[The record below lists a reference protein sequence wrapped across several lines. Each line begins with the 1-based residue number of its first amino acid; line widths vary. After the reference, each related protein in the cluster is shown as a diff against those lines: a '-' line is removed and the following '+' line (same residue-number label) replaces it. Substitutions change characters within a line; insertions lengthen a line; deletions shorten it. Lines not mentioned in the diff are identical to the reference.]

1 MENIG
6 YDPAEINKIKKFCE
20 ENDTNYV
27 LNDDEPQGDEYVH
40 FYFVGTHEGKEVIF
54 DSAMFTL
61 RLYHSSLLYEKAEE
75 EAEKQFPNYK
85 RINFDEL
92 SETEIEKIIESTDE
106 NEEVEVFKM
115 EIIDELEDTEAI
127 KVKEYLEINTDFDY
141 GIALEVGL
149 NVEELTDE
157 VIATFVEN
165 FKSNSLQLDETLYSF
180 KTEEEEEG

>member
-6 YDPAEINKIKKFCE
+6 YDTEEISKIKKFCE
-20 ENDTNYV
+20 DNDTNYV

-40 FYFVGTHEGKEVIF
+40 FYFVGQYEGREVIF

-75 EAEKQFPNYK
+75 EAEKQFPTYK
-85 RINFDEL
+85 RTNFDDL
-92 SETEIEKIIESTDE
+92 SEAEIEKIIDSTDE

-127 KVKEYLEINTDFDY
+127 KVKEYIEINTDFDY
-141 GIALEVGL
+141 GIALEIGL
-149 NVEELTDE
+149 NVEELTDN
-157 VIATFVEN
+157 IISDFVN
-165 FKSNSLQLDETLYSF
+165 KFNTNTLVLDETLYSY
-180 KTEEEEEG
+180 KTEEEEEN